1 MQSFSGRN
9 LNGVFEIVPFLL
21 DGDDEVGDVQRD
33 KMKNQRR
40 RVEDG
45 GDPLRLELFPHN
57 VNEISE
63 SQR

>member
-9 LNGVFEIVPFLL
+9 LNGVFEIVPFFL

-45 GDPLRLELFPHN
+45 GDPLRLGLFPHN